1 MVNSEIIQVHS
12 NDTKR
17 KLLPATREFLEKKTK
32 TPRII
37 FLNET
42 FDKCKATANTCNP
55 RSMILSGVA
64 GVGKSQ
70 TIKRY
75 VSKYPRYRDG
85 FQITVPVLSLDVPK
99 KATVVTLTA
108 EIFRALTGAKVVT
121 GRTDNLAKQVY
132 GKLQKAGVEMIIFD
146 ESQHLLR
153 GNGTI
158 TQDNVDALKEIINEL
173 QIPIV
178 LVGMPKTIDLL
189 KVKGKFEEEQQLKS
203 RCRKNH
209 ILAPYSNDDSG
220 WFEILKFYQG
230 ILNCKLDLVGMSD
243 ALYLATDGLFRN
255 LSSLFLEAIEIAGS
269 TETIDIKCLA
279 AAYDEYR
286 PSNPLLVNPFEL
298 NAREL
303 DDEITKY
310 YGARE
315 SECTS

>member
-1 MVNSEIIQVHS
+1 MVTNEILQVHS
-12 NDTKR
+12 NNTER
-17 KLLPATREFLEKKTK
+17 ELLPATREFLEKKTK
-32 TPRII
+32 TPRIS
-37 FLNET
+37 FLNEV

-55 RSMILSGVA
+55 RSMVLSGVA

-75 VSKYPRYRDG
+75 VNKYPRFKEGY
-85 FQITVPVLSLDVPK
+85 QIIVPVLSLDVPK

-121 GRTDNLAKQVY
+121 GRTDNLAKQIY
-132 GKLQKAGVEMIIFD
+132 GKLRKARVKLIIFD

-178 LVGMPKTIDLL
+178 LVGMPKTIELL

-209 ILAPYSNDDSG
+209 ILAPYSNEDLG
-220 WFEILKFYQG
+220 WFQILKFYQG
-230 ILNCKLDLVGMSD
+230 ILNCELDLVGMSD

-269 TETIDIKCLA
+269 TETIDIECLVK
-279 AAYDEYR
+279 AYDEYR
-286 PSNPLLVNPFEL
+286 TENPLTFNPFEL
-298 NAREL
+298 SAKQL
-303 DDEITKY
+303 DGEIISY
-310 YGARE
+310 YGSKE
-315 SECTS
+315 SECTN